1 MMTKNLLHQKANEMV
16 DIVNNSTYHFIKGYS
31 SDQDE
36 YPVGLVIKTEQDKI
50 ELNEFRINTPSFKK
64 IRGGVTKYSE
74 TTYPLEK
81 NQ

>member
-1 MMTKNLLHQKANEMV
+1 MTKILLHQKANEMV
-16 DIVNNSTYHFIKGYS
+16 DIIKNSIYHFIKGYS
-31 SDQDE
+31 GDKDE

-50 ELNEFRINTPSFKK
+50 ELNEIKINTSSFKE
-64 IRGGVTKYSE
+64 IREGVTKYSE